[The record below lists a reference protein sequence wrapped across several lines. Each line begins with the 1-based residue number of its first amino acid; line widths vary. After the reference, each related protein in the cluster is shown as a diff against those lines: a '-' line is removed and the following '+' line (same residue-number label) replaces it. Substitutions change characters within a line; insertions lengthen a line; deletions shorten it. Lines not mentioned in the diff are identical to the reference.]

1 MEGVISQR
9 TGKGWLAWRQTKDSK
24 DIFGLKMYEQVNWQ
38 MIKSLSNRFWSEWCS
53 AQGLLH
59 EHTHK
64 MYEEKPMKFTL
75 ALYKNNNPHL
85 KVLLIFFFCKGYCK
99 SYLWCIY
106 SNMHWQCKLGNKD
119 LWLWETTW
127 ICYTYS
133 KLLNIFNHNKEYRR
147 KHRNMQ
153 YFIMSEPFK
162 VSCAKSKLLCMW

>member
-9 TGKGWLAWRQTKDSK
+9 TGKGWLAWRRTKDSK

-38 MIKSLSNRFWSEWCS
+38 MIKSLSNRFWSQWCS

-85 KVLLIFFFCKGYCK
+85 KVLLTFFFARVIVKVICDVFIAI
-99 SYLWCIY
+99 CIDNVNLEIKIY
-106 SNMHWQCKLGNKD
+106 GCEKLPEFVT
-119 LWLWETTW
+119 LT
-127 ICYTYS
+127 
-133 KLLNIFNHNKEYRR
+133 
-147 KHRNMQ
+147 
-153 YFIMSEPFK
+153 
-162 VSCAKSKLLCMW
+162 VSCWTFSIITKNTGGNTETCNIS